1 MRMCMVSVIV
11 IGSFNGRARIPVVLL
26 ALFRG
31 AVVTMSAH
39 HPVAPIVGL
48 VPMAQIPIRGC
59 CTVRQTIRKALTS
72 VMPPTQALGSNRDHE
87 NTRTWV
93 QLHVDVMTRPV
104 WTTRR
109 GLQLHLSHERNKL
122 LLGVHRVPVCSA
134 SKTTLHCRV
143 LSRVGRCGPQQEKCN
158 QAFTFQHRAQ
168 EVFAANKQHFNH
180 DRIIELLQVGSY

>member
-1 MRMCMVSVIV
+1 MCVHVLGNYRTLCVEPRMQLHADAQLQMESSSMRMCMVSVIV

-72 VMPPTQALGSNRDHE
+72 VMPPTQALGSHRDHE

-122 LLGVHRVPVCSA
+122 LLLPW
-134 SKTTLHCRV
+134 L
-143 LSRVGRCGPQQEKCN
+143 
-158 QAFTFQHRAQ
+158 
-168 EVFAANKQHFNH
+168 
-180 DRIIELLQVGSY
+180 